1 MKRNILMTALIMA
14 MAHISFAQSIESSM
28 KFWDEGRLTWDD
40 FNKRNTDGYEKSNIS
55 TSFYRYTDTQKY
67 GNLKVIR
74 TKLRTA
80 LNKEST
86 WVRTEYISDKLLRYN
101 QLVFDMAEATRQEM
115 QNEIDV
121 NLGKYSYEEILKFY
135 RDKYNVK
142 LQELREE
149 TMEGDRE
156 DIILKYEQEVAG
168 QLAKETE
175 DSVPE
180 FDLNNWGYSYHIGFR
195 SAFMTGKS
203 SMYLKPTY
211 GISLGFDITYRRS
224 MLSLYM
230 GVGSGKIGADMDM
243 IATIDGRET
252 EVTWARGK
260 KYSSMETDLIYGYS
274 VIDNGFMRLAPIIG
288 IGMNNLSHKT
298 DSETNTSMTGMHL
311 LGGVDINWKLL
322 RTASITYTPWWGGRT
337 YGETSLKTRIFVAR
351 SNLMQGFNPYS
362 INLAIAFDLYG
373 RGMK

>member
-1 MKRNILMTALIMA
+1 
-14 MAHISFAQSIESSM
+14 M

-149 TMEGDRE
+149 TMEGD
-156 DIILKYEQEVAG
+156 
-168 QLAKETE
+168 
-175 DSVPE
+175 
-180 FDLNNWGYSYHIGFR
+180 
-195 SAFMTGKS
+195 
-203 SMYLKPTY
+203 
-211 GISLGFDITYRRS
+211 
-224 MLSLYM
+224 
-230 GVGSGKIGADMDM
+230 
-243 IATIDGRET
+243 
-252 EVTWARGK
+252 
-260 KYSSMETDLIYGYS
+260 
-274 VIDNGFMRLAPIIG
+274 
-288 IGMNNLSHKT
+288 
-298 DSETNTSMTGMHL
+298 
-311 LGGVDINWKLL
+311 
-322 RTASITYTPWWGGRT
+322 
-337 YGETSLKTRIFVAR
+337 
-351 SNLMQGFNPYS
+351 
-362 INLAIAFDLYG
+362 
-373 RGMK
+373 